1 MIATT
6 TATFRFS
13 PGLRSHQGE
22 PVETAIPTGFLKCC
36 FTWMRGISMAFVS
49 STSTTGNGT
58 GRWDRPSSPTTIRQI
73 KAAQKRRETA
83 LEALALTLGPAPRGS
98 HLSLQERAQRVAK
111 LWHELETASFMILA
125 GELL

>member
-1 MIATT
+1 
-6 TATFRFS
+6 
-13 PGLRSHQGE
+13 
-22 PVETAIPTGFLKCC
+22 
-36 FTWMRGISMAFVS
+36 MAFVS

-111 LWHELETASFMILA
+111 LWLEYETASFVILSE
-125 GELL
+125 ELL